1 MKTLFNKKFL
11 NHNPNSFGEGSY
23 RIRDFNNGIEA
34 TEYNGEKYITLVHT
48 KDYIKE
54 IQEAS
59 MRYSLLAEVELSPES
74 YEAAVSETV
83 VDLEVLLKKRKSK
96 M

>member
-1 MKTLFNKKFL
+1 MLF
-11 NHNPNSFGEGSY
+11 
-23 RIRDFNNGIEA
+23 
-34 TEYNGEKYITLVHT
+34 
-48 KDYIKE
+48 
-54 IQEAS
+54 
-59 MRYSLLAEVELSPES
+59 SLLAEVELSSES